1 MSEKAKSVP
10 IIPELTKKLENIC
23 KSFVNMSDSE
33 KSDSIKLTYF
43 SGLEKSALN
52 LKIPSTKKVEII
64 FENVLFK
71 KIDLIK
77 SPNILLAF
85 VSFLRQIDESTFQK
99 YFYKLL
105 YEFSNDDKN
114 FIYFEKYLILFSLE
128 IFFDSF
134 KKNDEENLRD
144 IDIRKK
150 YFSQI
155 MITDIKEFSEQFF
168 KFVINEK
175 IKLIDN
181 KIKLNFL
188 KIFIEVII
196 NQNENQIGILLLK
209 LIKEE
214 LCGKNYPDEFIEK
227 IVTKENNSG
236 FNYILNSNKSVNDFL
251 TFTLLLLGN
260 TSKDFISNKKNE
272 NLLDFYLANIL
283 NLLCIKEEFNVGI
296 ISFIFDYYKNNKP
309 NIIKTIFP
317 EVIYHLSNYAYTN
330 NQISF
335 VFNEIC
341 LSDKE
346 IINPIYGRII
356 YKNPILLKKAN
367 IIKTRFKPS
376 LDNIKIIIDNKEDD
390 DNNDNE
396 NDLKFKSIINNIL
409 CINNKKSNIYILI
422 YLSFY
427 NYIINSSFRINEN
440 NYIINFHSLNKTLQ
454 LISELIT
461 EKISDICS
469 KFLLQFLLDYFAVI
483 FDFCCSSFN
492 DNKEHLNIIFKTF
505 NSFFELFKTLA
516 NKEEKQLCLVYPSL
530 MNLLPKTVK
539 IELIEPILKYLIET
553 FARKTT
559 QCEMIFKTIKS
570 LIINS
575 DKNNFENQFFLADKI
590 INIVIE
596 SNEHKSFELL
606 FSFCNELLKD
616 KNIFNQNLGQYIIN
630 KYSKNYQGALSSLLE
645 NYIISKF
652 DENFIQKKFNIENI
666 TEDDYNTLNTLNNIY
681 LQDKTPNLIEI
692 VDKLYGNDYK
702 IIISIFNELFEYMD
716 KEENNKNIFNFNLS
730 EDLIKKYYDMKN
742 NLNKIIDFYSF
753 IKLDYM
759 PSNEFFKNNKKLL
772 QIYGITYY
780 LIYLLTQYLSDKI
793 EKEKNIENEEE
804 KKVEIDKLMIIFN
817 YIHEKVILNKEIKN
831 NFFKSFFINRI
842 LCERKILDFYFEKH
856 TNILVNEEIEKKQLD
871 YSKLRELSCKLN
883 QNKSFKIIEMLKA
896 FPLNI
901 IIIKQ
906 LILAL
911 FSYESENFINPNNV
925 DLLSQ
930 NSKKHY
936 IIKTLNTNKLIEK
949 IKDITSNNS
958 VENKNKLNNNENSN
972 DFELKTK
979 SSFSKLF
986 FDFITDLTKKE
997 NLEINQPYYL
1007 FCLDNDIFYTYYNS
1021 LCDFYDFDYAIF
1033 ELYSLIRIGDCAIEL
1048 KEKFLEFLNKFNFVE
1063 NVLVF
1068 NLRIFS
1074 EEITFNKLI
1083 SKQNNNHSEKMVSL
1097 LCDINQ
1103 YLLNNLLK
1111 YNSYQNYTENC
1122 IHKIINN
1129 IFSYTK
1135 NLLLLSK
1142 EDKNS
1147 KEKIKAEL
1155 NYLIKFIN
1163 YIFERFSTEKN
1174 NFTDKP
1180 LPKKSEFGVNDKLI
1194 KNINEIID
1202 KNYNPKNAELNNND
1216 NKDLFQ
1222 LIQSQENLNN
1232 KEVKDLNDIYKFIED
1247 DILITN
1253 YNNNPRKFPFPIEQ
1267 FMDKCGFAQENKEF

>member
-196 NQNENQIGILLLK
+196 NQSEYQIGILLLK

-260 TSKDFISNKKNE
+260 NSKDFISNKKNE
-272 NLLDFYLANIL
+272 NLLDFYLSNIL
-283 NLLCIKEEFNVGI
+283 NLLCIKEEFNVDI

-309 NIIKTIFP
+309 NIIETIFP
-317 EVIYHLSNYAYTN
+317 GVIYHLSNYAYTS

-376 LDNIKIIIDNKEDD
+376 LDNIKIIIDNKEEDD
-390 DNNDNE
+390 DNNNE

-422 YLSFY
+422 YLSLY

-492 DNKEHLNIIFKTF
+492 DNKGHLNIIFKTF

-645 NYIISKF
+645 NHIISKF

-666 TEDDYNTLNTLNNIY
+666 TEDEYNTLNTLNNIY

-730 EDLIKKYYDMKN
+730 EDLVKKYYDMKN

-753 IKLDYM
+753 IKLDNM
-759 PSNEFFKNNKKLL
+759 PNNEFFKNNKKLL

-780 LIYLLTQYLSDKI
+780 LIYL
-793 EKEKNIENEEE
+793 
-804 KKVEIDKLMIIFN
+804 
-817 YIHEKVILNKEIKN
+817 
-831 NFFKSFFINRI
+831 
-842 LCERKILDFYFEKH
+842 
-856 TNILVNEEIEKKQLD
+856 
-871 YSKLRELSCKLN
+871 
-883 QNKSFKIIEMLKA
+883 
-896 FPLNI
+896 
-901 IIIKQ
+901 
-906 LILAL
+906 
-911 FSYESENFINPNNV
+911 
-925 DLLSQ
+925 
-930 NSKKHY
+930 
-936 IIKTLNTNKLIEK
+936 
-949 IKDITSNNS
+949 
-958 VENKNKLNNNENSN
+958 
-972 DFELKTK
+972 
-979 SSFSKLF
+979 
-986 FDFITDLTKKE
+986 
-997 NLEINQPYYL
+997 
-1007 FCLDNDIFYTYYNS
+1007 
-1021 LCDFYDFDYAIF
+1021 
-1033 ELYSLIRIGDCAIEL
+1033 
-1048 KEKFLEFLNKFNFVE
+1048 
-1063 NVLVF
+1063 
-1068 NLRIFS
+1068 
-1074 EEITFNKLI
+1074 
-1083 SKQNNNHSEKMVSL
+1083 
-1097 LCDINQ
+1097 
-1103 YLLNNLLK
+1103 
-1111 YNSYQNYTENC
+1111 
-1122 IHKIINN
+1122 
-1129 IFSYTK
+1129 
-1135 NLLLLSK
+1135 
-1142 EDKNS
+1142 
-1147 KEKIKAEL
+1147 
-1155 NYLIKFIN
+1155 
-1163 YIFERFSTEKN
+1163 
-1174 NFTDKP
+1174 
-1180 LPKKSEFGVNDKLI
+1180 
-1194 KNINEIID
+1194 
-1202 KNYNPKNAELNNND
+1202 
-1216 NKDLFQ
+1216 
-1222 LIQSQENLNN
+1222 
-1232 KEVKDLNDIYKFIED
+1232 
-1247 DILITN
+1247 
-1253 YNNNPRKFPFPIEQ
+1253 
-1267 FMDKCGFAQENKEF
+1267 